1 MPYRDDSSDWL
12 YFAESDL
19 KTARVMLGEGVY
31 HMTCF
36 HAQQTVEKCLK
47 AILRHYQKIIPKT
60 HSLAKLAHEV
70 TLLGVKDFVDD
81 DIPFVDQ
88 FYSPTRYPDTLPG
101 SLPEGLPTKDDAEKA
116 LRTSETVFV
125 NTTKLISTNSR
136 K

>member
-19 KTARVMLGEGVY
+19 ATARVMLGEGVY

-36 HAQQTVEKCLK
+36 HAQQTIEKCLK
-47 AILRHYQKIIPKT
+47 AILRHHQKIVQKT
-60 HSLAKLAHEV
+60 HSLVKLAHDV
-70 TLLGVKDFVDD
+70 ALLGISNFVDE

-101 SLPEGLPTKDDAEKA
+101 SLPEGLPTKEDAEKA
-116 LRTSETVFV
+116 LLVAEGVFIY
-125 NTTKLISTNSR
+125 TAKLISSHSR
-136 K
+136 